1 MLEQSTDRTEWLGKK
16 VRRIGSSDARA
27 IFGCGYEGESELTV
41 WERMVHGI
49 RPSRTAADID
59 LMNEGNVM
67 EPAII
72 KMFSTKND
80 EWEVEKTRGFD
91 LIVNPEYPDLC
102 CTLDA
107 IATHKVT
114 GKKVVVEAKNEQ
126 NGNWY
131 DYKDDDGN
139 ETVPVKHLVQVQ
151 HQLICT
157 GWEGGYLVALVRGR
171 YVQRW
176 IPRNEE
182 LISEMIKTYAR
193 FMNDVR
199 TQTRPNVDGAIVYQ
213 SAYANAKKEEAKYVG
228 KAVSDAVREAVQ
240 IQIQI
245 DKAQQR
251 LSQLKKQIVDGA
263 KGCAYLVLD
272 DEQKVKLQKSSI
284 AVVRRLPKHVR
295 LTA

>member
-1 MLEQSTDRTEWLGKK
+1 MLEKANDKEDWLNRK

-72 KMFSTKND
+72 KMFETKNN
-80 EWEVEKTRGFD
+80 EWTVEKTHGFE
-91 LIVNPEYPDLC
+91 LIVNPDYPNLC

-107 IATHKVT
+107 RAVHKVT
-114 GKKVVVEAKNEQ
+114 GQKVVLEAKNEQ
-126 NGNWY
+126 NGSWY
-131 DYKDDDGN
+131 DYKSDDG
-139 ETVPVKHLVQVQ
+139 ECVPVKHLVQVQ

-157 GWEGGYLVALVRGR
+157 GWEGGYLAALVRGR

-176 IPRNEE
+176 IPRDES
-182 LISEMIKTYAR
+182 LIAEMLKTYER
-193 FMNDVR
+193 FMDNVR
-199 TQTRPNVDGAIVYQ
+199 TKTRPNVDGAIVYK
-213 SAYANAKKEEAKYVG
+213 SSYATANKEEARYVG
-228 KAVSDAVREAVQ
+228 KSVSDAVREAVL
-240 IQIQI
+240 IQHQI

-272 DEQKVKLQKSSI
+272 DQQKIKLQKSSI
-284 AVVRRLPKHVR
+284 AVLQRLPKHVR